1 MGKTICILFIFT
13 CAYVTSYSQEKVLFM
28 ENVLNEYCF
37 QSKEARKAH
46 ITLKNNSLAFENYKK
61 SFLPVLSYS
70 LNPIN
75 FNRSIKSMQNPAD
88 GTYTYL
94 EDYMNS
100 SSTGVSMSQLVGPTG
115 GSLSVN
121 SNLNMLSEFSAKRY
135 SFSTSPFSISY
146 NQELFGGYKKY
157 TYTRRIEFMKNDKTV
172 KDYCKSVADIQHQAV
187 MLYMG
192 VLLSDLSQKSAAVN
206 KSISDTL
213 LLVNKSRYENG
224 YITEQDWLQLK
235 LQGVNS
241 DFEAENLKKEY
252 QSALRNFLLFLDLP
266 YADYTVAFPDFDLPV
281 HLDYNEV
288 MMYVDKNNPFSLNIK
303 IQQLQ
308 AEQSMYDSKMQNRFN
323 ANVSLSYGVNQY
335 ADNFIDAYR
344 SPASSQSVS
353 IGFRIPVFNWG
364 INRNKYKIAQNN
376 YEYSVI
382 DIEKETDNFY
392 NTLREKVDNYNF
404 NVELMHISSK
414 AYELAQMRYK
424 QVSHSYNLGQAS
436 IYELTTAQKEEL
448 SARNTYHEKLQEV
461 WVGYF
466 YLRSASLYDFQKKI
480 ELIETIMSKL

>member
-1 MGKTICILFIFT
+1 MFVFVCVYAK
-13 CAYVTSYSQEKVLFM
+13 SYSQEKVIFI
-28 ENVLNEYCF
+28 EHVLNELCF

-46 ITLKNNSLAFENYKK
+46 ISLKNNLFMFENYKK

-70 LNPIN
+70 FSPVN
-75 FNRSIKSMQNPAD
+75 FNRSIKSLQNPVD

-100 SSTGVSMSQLVGPTG
+100 SSTGISISQKVGPTG

-146 NQELFGGYKKY
+146 NQELFGAYKQYKY
-157 TYTRRIEFMKNDKTV
+157 THRIEFLKNDKAV
-172 KDYCKSVADIQHQAV
+172 KDYCKLIADIQHEAV
-187 MLYMG
+187 VLYMG

-235 LQGVNS
+235 LQSVNS

-252 QSALRNFLLFLDLP
+252 QSALRNFLLFLDVP
-266 YADYTVAFPDFDLPV
+266 YEEYVVAFPELDLPV
-281 HLDYNEV
+281 HLDYDEV
-288 MMYVDKNNPFSLNIK
+288 VSLVDRNNPFSLNSK
-303 IQQLQ
+303 IRQLQ
-308 AEQSMYDSKMQNRFN
+308 AEQSMHDSKMKNRFN
-323 ANVSLSYGVNQY
+323 GNISLSYGMNQY

-353 IGFRIPVFNWG
+353 VGFRIPVFNWG
-364 INRNKYKIAQNN
+364 INRNTYAIARNN
-376 YEYSVI
+376 YESSMI
-382 DIEKETDNFY
+382 DLEKETDNFY
-392 NTLREKVDNYNF
+392 NLLREKVDNYNF
-404 NVELMHISSK
+404 NVELMQISLR
-414 AYELAQMRYK
+414 AYELAKMRYR
-424 QVSHSYNLGQAS
+424 QVSHTYNLGQTS

-466 YLRSASLYDFQKKI
+466 YLRSAALYDFQQKK
-480 ELIETIMSKL
+480 ELTETIMSNL